1 MSSLKKATRL
11 LTKALDDPRYSYDQ
25 YVEILKRR
33 HKIKELRQQI
43 INDRKAYQG
52 FGYTYDPIESLQR
65 TDEYASTIDLG
76 DATSGTDDGVRG
88 EGEQP
93 TESGES

>member
-11 LTKALDDPRYSYDQ
+11 LTKALEDPRYSYDQ

-33 HKIKELRQQI
+33 HKIKQLRQQI

-52 FGYTYDPIESLQR
+52 FGYTYDPIEALQR
-65 TDEYASTIDLG
+65 TDEYASKIDLS
-76 DATSGTDDGVRG
+76 DARSGTDDGVHS
-88 EGEQP
+88 ESEQP

>member
-11 LTKALDDPRYSYDQ
+11 LTKALDDPRYSHDQ

-33 HKIKELRQQI
+33 HKIKQLRQQI
-43 INDRKAYQG
+43 NNDRKAYQG
-52 FGYTYDPIESLQR
+52 FGYNYDPIESLQR
-65 TDEYASTIDLG
+65 TDEYASTIDLS
-76 DATSGTDDGVRG
+76 DTRSGTDDGVRS
-88 EGEQP
+88 ESEQP